1 MSVSATNKNKMKT
14 LHGLK
19 DSSWQLLS
27 IYKKKLELEMD
38 LSKLFCCVWCLSS
51 NKKCLKPEQG
61 KLML

>member
-38 LSKLFCCVWCLSS
+38 LNCYAVFDVSALTKNVWNL
-51 NKKCLKPEQG
+51 NREN
-61 KLML
+61 